1 MHFLLSAKILYN
13 DPMKTVAWFFLV
25 VSLFAGVALGDGVF
39 VLPEARLAVAAQ
51 QDPAHYPFR
60 TATLTL
66 KHPPT
71 TPHEV
76 SLHWNLGG
84 PAMRYP
90 LPPGLSVDTPIEL
103 TVMLPAMAL
112 TQVYDISLHPA
123 HQAKPT
129 PLTPATITWPLD
141 LLTTDTFLDADA
153 YEPYE
158 TALPTWPGSLKRNLS
173 LAAALFVVLLGGCL
187 FLRHPAIRLLAI
199 LLTTALATGGAC
211 LLLQNVPAVEVIS
224 AQNEFLLTCRRTSEI
239 SLAHPPKTLAAQPLI
254 TPRVYPVYLA
264 AWQLREEN
272 LTYHPITGPQLTL
285 HPADLRLFRPQGEQ
299 RETATPTANT
309 PTP

>member
-103 TVMLPAMAL
+103 TVMLPAIAL

-123 HQAKPT
+123 HQTEPT
-129 PLTPATITWPLD
+129 PLAPATITWPLE

-173 LAAALFVVLLGGCL
+173 LAAGLFVVL
-187 FLRHPAIRLLAI
+187 AISMFGAFDLQQLALELELACRNGQPGVAAAAARRIPEAWDQVLLELDHYQAEVA
-199 LLTTALATGGAC
+199 TTRSAT
-211 LLLQNVPAVEVIS
+211 S
-224 AQNEFLLTCRRTSEI
+224 
-239 SLAHPPKTLAAQPLI
+239 
-254 TPRVYPVYLA
+254 
-264 AWQLREEN
+264 
-272 LTYHPITGPQLTL
+272 
-285 HPADLRLFRPQGEQ
+285 
-299 RETATPTANT
+299 
-309 PTP
+309 